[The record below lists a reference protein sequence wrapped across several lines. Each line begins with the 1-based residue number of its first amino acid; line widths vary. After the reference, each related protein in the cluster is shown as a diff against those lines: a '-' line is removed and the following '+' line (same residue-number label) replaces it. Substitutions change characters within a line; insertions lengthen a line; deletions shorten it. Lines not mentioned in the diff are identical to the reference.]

1 VSRLALGILLLL
13 LSAAAWGTPSVSRF
27 QLANGLQIIVERVPN
42 APLTAIEVWVRAG
55 VAHETAES
63 SGVAHLLEHLLFRGA
78 VGLPS
83 DALDSAFEH
92 AGGILDASTERDW
105 TRFRAS
111 VLPDRWREPLQ
122 TLLRSLLNPTLP
134 ADTLEKE
141 RRLILHDEYALHYAD
156 PIRPARYALFA
167 ERFPN
172 HPYGL
177 PLLGDPDTL
186 ARLSVEAV
194 RQFHQAHYRPDR
206 MVVVVVGAVE
216 PDAVRR
222 AAEEVFTS
230 LVGTESLR
238 QGQFSPA
245 HAWGQARF
253 FALTPCVPLSR
264 LAGEG
269 ERIAPL
275 SHCVGEGS
283 GVRATESTDASH
295 AMNPRAVLLS
305 EAGNRDPKEGIGG
318 SVSSGVLAL
327 ALPTPPAQDIDGWL
341 CAEVLRVALAEPYRG
356 LLYAGEPP
364 FGRLQSEYLP
374 RLQGSI
380 LAFYALPPV
389 RGGDDWQSRTR
400 QRLERALQQVVAGEQ
415 RAALEEARAIALARH
430 TATMRNL
437 LERARWHGLC
447 AVLNLPLSPEA
458 FAARLRALP
467 LETVEAF
474 AARLLGE
481 TPTPA
486 PAAAVQTPKSPPAAP
501 SIANRAVAR
510 QRLANGLRVIALS
523 APDADSVIVQVAVG
537 HTLAE
542 SAAAGELTMRM
553 LFGATQ
559 NETERTLAV
568 RIARSGGSLR
578 VEWTPAGAR
587 ITAYAR
593 PDSVVNVLSLL
604 KEALFRAEF
613 SEESLQRACEYAL
626 YDRRFAES
634 GHAWRLT
641 ASLIGGYADESALG
655 RVRLI
660 DIRAYYR
667 AHYRPQN
674 AVVAIAGNFPVERL
688 TEFVRLMFGGEWDGE
703 ARPALPSLAE
713 QRLRLATVA
722 DPRGLH
728 YAGYGWATPIARAAD
743 YYALLAWQFALGEGK
758 RARLFVATR
767 EQQGVGYDLRAETWL
782 LRGVCVGVGWLQTGK
797 APVEE
802 RLVRDALAN
811 PLSESEFQRA
821 LALLRGEWERLRLN
835 LPAFTAALAWAE
847 LSGLGYE
854 TVWDAP
860 TRLQSL
866 TRETVE
872 RVQAR
877 LGEAR

>member
-27 QLANGLQIIVERVPN
+27 QIANGLQIIVERVPN

-55 VAHETAES
+55 VAHETAET

-78 VGLPS
+78 VGSPP
-83 DALDSAFEH
+83 DALDSAFEN

-134 ADTLEKE
+134 ADALEKE

-177 PLLGDPDTL
+177 PLLGNPDTL

-194 RQFHQAHYRPDR
+194 RQFYQAHYRPDR

-264 LAGEG
+264 KAGEG

-283 GVRATESTDASH
+283 GVRATESKE
-295 AMNPRAVLLS
+295 AV
-305 EAGNRDPKEGIGG
+305 RG

-389 RGGDDWQSRTR
+389 RGGDDWQSQTR

-437 LERARWHGLC
+437 LERARWYGLC
-447 AVLNLPLSPEA
+447 AALNLPLSPEA

-467 LETVEAF
+467 FETVEAF

-486 PAAAVQTPKSPPAAP
+486 PAAAVQTPESPPAAP
-501 SIANRAVAR
+501 SVANRAVAR

-568 RIARSGGSLR
+568 RVARSGGSLR
-578 VEWTPAGAR
+578 VEWTPAGAL

-613 SEESLQRACEYAL
+613 SEESLQRARQYAL

-641 ASLIGGYADESALG
+641 ASLIGGYADESALE
-655 RVRLI
+655 RVRLS
-660 DIRAYYR
+660 DIRAYYH

-688 TEFVRLMFGGEWDGE
+688 TEFVRLIFGGEWEGG

-743 YYALLAWQFALGEGK
+743 YYALLAWQLALGEGK
-758 RARLFVATR
+758 RARLFVAAR

-782 LRGVCVGVGWLQTGK
+782 LHGVCVGVGWLQTGK

-802 RLVRDALAN
+802 RLVRDALTT

-866 TRETVE
+866 TRETAE

>member
-1 VSRLALGILLLL
+1 MSRLALGILLLL

-27 QLANGLQIIVERVPN
+27 QIANGLQIIVERVPN

-55 VAHETAES
+55 VAHETAET

-78 VGLPS
+78 VGSPP

-122 TLLRSLLNPTLP
+122 TLLRSLLNPALP
-134 ADTLEKE
+134 ADALEKE

-177 PLLGDPDTL
+177 PLLGNPDTL

-216 PDAVRR
+216 PDAVRQVVEEILSNTVWSAEAKLQHAQADAR
-222 AAEEVFTS
+222 A
-230 LVGTESLR
+230 L
-238 QGQFSPA
+238 
-245 HAWGQARF
+245 QARPNPTLQPAEA
-253 FALTPCVPLSR
+253 ALPHSKSCLT
-264 LAGEG
+264 
-269 ERIAPL
+269 
-275 SHCVGEGS
+275 
-283 GVRATESTDASH
+283 
-295 AMNPRAVLLS
+295 
-305 EAGNRDPKEGIGG
+305 
-318 SVSSGVLAL
+318 L
-327 ALPTPPAQDIDGWL
+327 ALPMPPAQDIDGWL

-486 PAAAVQTPKSPPAAP
+486 PAAAVQTPESPPAAP
-501 SIANRAVAR
+501 SVANRAVAR

-523 APDADSVIVQVAVG
+523 APDADSAIVQVVVG

-568 RIARSGGSLR
+568 RVARSGGSLR
-578 VEWTPAGAR
+578 VEWTPAGAL

-613 SEESLQRACEYAL
+613 SEESLQRARQHAL
-626 YDRRFAES
+626 YDRRFAEG

-641 ASLIGGYADESALG
+641 ASLIDGYADESALE
-655 RVRLI
+655 RVRQS

-674 AVVAIAGNFPVERL
+674 AVIAIAGNFPVERL

-703 ARPALPSLAE
+703 ARTAPTPPAK
-713 QRLRLATVA
+713 QRLRTATVS
-722 DPRGLH
+722 DPRDLH
-728 YAGYGWATPIARAAD
+728 YTGYGWAAPIARAED

-758 RARLFVATR
+758 RARLFVAAR

-797 APVEE
+797 APIDE
-802 RLVRDALAN
+802 RLARDALTT

-821 LALLRGEWERLRLN
+821 VALLRGEWERLRLN

-860 TRLQSL
+860 AHFQSL
-866 TRETVE
+866 TVE
-872 RVQAR
+872 AVEQMRAR
-877 LGEAR
+877 LGKTWY